1 MGLII
6 VPALYAWY
14 NIAAS
19 WDPYGNTKSL
29 KVAVANVDS
38 GYKSDLIPV
47 IIQHAESKDVLML
60 GFTNREAVERTLQTK
75 TAWFW
80 SRSRQKLWNKGETS
94 GHFLHVRRV
103 ITDCDTDTLLYLC
116 TPDGPTCH
124 TGAQSCFFNVLMEE
138 EE

>member
-1 MGLII
+1 MELDQ
-6 VPALYAWY
+6 LFQ
-14 NIAAS
+14 
-19 WDPYGNTKSL
+19 
-29 KVAVANVDS
+29 
-38 GYKSDLIPV
+38 KSDLIPV
-47 IIQHAESKDVLML
+47 IIQDINTSEVLML

-116 TPDGPTCH
+116 APDGPTCH